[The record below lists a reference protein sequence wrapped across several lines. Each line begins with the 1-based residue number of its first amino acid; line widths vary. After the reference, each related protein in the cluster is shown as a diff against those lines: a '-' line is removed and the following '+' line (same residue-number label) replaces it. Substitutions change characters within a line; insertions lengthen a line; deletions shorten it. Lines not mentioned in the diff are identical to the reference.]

1 MRTPRLGGGA
11 KRPPPFRESERF
23 WARPRHTPP
32 PSRPLPLMGAP
43 PPVRDVLGQSGA
55 GSRGEFVPLSGPKGA
70 LRRKPGQKPLGSAP
84 EVAVRGGLRTR
95 SRSVLGQPVDRPLGG
110 STVPDGSSRSGAV
123 TPTVKVGGS
132 IFEVSKTM
140 NPLEGTNSGHS
151 NSRCHSWS
159 TCHVPGGAKCSACAR
174 MCSMAM
180 NQV

>member
-1 MRTPRLGGGA
+1 MLEAKDFSPSTHPR
-11 KRPPPFRESERF
+11 P
-23 WARPRHTPP
+23 WARTEVESAERGARRGLLRGPRKPLSASP
-32 PSRPLPLMGAP
+32 RGLVSDIPVGASPSRP
-43 PPVRDVLGQSGA
+43 
-55 GSRGEFVPLSGPKGA
+55 RGT
-70 LRRKPGQKPLGSAP
+70 
-84 EVAVRGGLRTR
+84 TR
-95 SRSVLGQPVDRPLGG
+95 
-110 STVPDGSSRSGAV
+110 AV

>member
-1 MRTPRLGGGA
+1 
-11 KRPPPFRESERF
+11 
-23 WARPRHTPP
+23 
-32 PSRPLPLMGAP
+32 MGAP

-55 GSRGEFVPLSGPKGA
+55 GSRGEFVLLSGPKGA

-110 STVPDGSSRSGAV
+110 STVPDGSSRSGTV

-159 TCHVPGGAKCSACAR
+159 TCHVPGGAKCSACASNILLLSQS
-174 MCSMAM
+174 CKLIETQTPLDCLLGKSPELLLVIVLQIFLLELIVYALS
-180 NQV
+180 